1 MPRQFQAQK
10 ERKLAE
16 PWSRKSESLPPPDGA
31 NARRRELC
39 TVIHSRLGVERAKVP
54 CRPVFRSR
62 RSATDKVQGAER
74 AKARRGGECEKR
86 KNRSWL
92 AARKGTGRRE
102 SESVGISPALVAG
115 RAKVRA
121 QRKRKSA
128 QLFTYHSLKERLI
141 DTIQRRYPCLYPF
154 IPKSKR
160 NHRPTDNPPARQ
172 VEAARTPQ

>member
-1 MPRQFQAQK
+1 MSRQLQAQK

-16 PWSRKSESLPPPDGA
+16 PGSRTSESLPAPTGA
-31 NARRRELC
+31 NARRREFS
-39 TVIHSRLGVERAKVP
+39 TVIHSPLGVERAKVP

-62 RSATDKVQGAER
+62 RSATDKVEGAER

-86 KNRSWL
+86 KNRSWP

-102 SESVGISPALVAG
+102 SESLDISPALVAG

-121 QRKRKSA
+121 QRERKSA
-128 QLFTYHSLKERLI
+128 KLLTYRSQKEPLT
-141 DTIQRRYPCLYPF
+141 DNVQSRYPCLYPF

-172 VEAARTPQ
+172 IEAAQAPQ